1 MYKAGTGNTTS
12 EWDRIGTSE
21 WKIAMR
27 MKYMEQFNV
36 VAAEEYATIKR
47 VHI

>member
-1 MYKAGTGNTTS
+1 MGMR
-12 EWDRIGTSE
+12 DRFRASE

-47 VHI
+47 VHINSTHCKLS